1 VFFLSGRNKMKD
13 DKFGFGGKKRG
24 MKRNDKSSAD
34 DISGFRQPRKQGG
47 KFAAK
52 SGKPG
57 MKRPGKSKR
66 QKSKGGKKH

>member
-1 VFFLSGRNKMKD
+1 
-13 DKFGFGGKKRG
+13 